1 MCTQRACCSYTSL
14 YLFKGCIN
22 QVYWT
27 LCALNMCLTVTTDV
41 GESVM
46 RSACV
51 KTLALVLGSNLNVVP
66 IAWSSHTLTDMFV
79 DMKYSAV
86 ASSRRWHADALRR
99 LLWHLAACVWNIDWD
114 VGCKEQV
121 SGIRTGTVD
130 EQGFTLNASQEA
142 RGWRQWLNNS
152 GIFHSFQRKR
162 QRGFYA
168 IKD

>member
-1 MCTQRACCSYTSL
+1 MDWA
-14 YLFKGCIN
+14 
-22 QVYWT
+22 

-41 GESVM
+41 GESVV

-66 IAWSSHTLTDMFV
+66 VAWSSHTLTDMFV

-86 ASSRRWHADALRR
+86 ASSRRWHVDALRR

-121 SGIRTGTVD
+121 SGIRTGA
-130 EQGFTLNASQEA
+130 G
-142 RGWRQWLNNS
+142 GWT
-152 GIFHSFQRKR
+152 
-162 QRGFYA
+162 GFYTERFTRSPWLKTVTQQFRDISFIPEKEA
-168 IKD
+168 AGGLCHKN